1 MLLNMVMF
9 KVTIRDFGKMNRNMA
24 DNIEHQDKGELVANC
39 DQSKIDVTKCDNHEL
54 AGNIEPLI
62 KVIRGQQ
69 VMLDKD
75 LATLYGVETRV
86 LNQTV
91 KRNIERFPDD
101 FRFELSREE
110 CLRSQI
116 VISNGRGGNR
126 YSTYAFTEQGVAMLS
141 SVLRSQT
148 AIEVNI
154 RIMRAFVSMRHFMVN
169 NASVFSRLETME
181 YHQLEM
187 QQHQQETDK
196 RIEEVFRRLDEGN
209 AKPKQGVF
217 YNGQV
222 YDAYT
227 FVSDLIKSAKK
238 RIVLIDNYVD
248 ETVLTL
254 LDKRDNN
261 VSAII
266 YTQQISRQF
275 QLDID
280 RHNAQYAPI
289 DVETF
294 RLSHDRFLCIDDDV
308 YHLGA
313 SIKDLG
319 KKWFGFSKM
328 EILTPDELVERINRE

>member
-1 MLLNMVMF
+1 MPDI
-9 KVTIRDFGKMNRNMA
+9 TGKTEN
-24 DNIEHQDKGELVANC
+24 GEL
-39 DQSKIDVTKCDNHEL
+39 VTKCDQL
-54 AGNIEPLI
+54 VVVDNIESLI

-154 RIMRAFVSMRHFMVN
+154 QIMRAFVSMRHFMVN

-187 QQHQQETDK
+187 QQHLQESDK
-196 RIEEVFRRLDEGN
+196 RIDEVFRRLDEGN

-217 YNGQV
+217 YNGQI

-227 FVSDLIKSAKK
+227 FVADLIKSAKK
-238 RIVLIDNYVD
+238 RIILIDNYVD

-254 LDKRDNN
+254 LDKRENG
-261 VSAII
+261 VSATI
-266 YTQQISRQF
+266 YTQQISRHF

-280 RHNAQYAPI
+280 RHNAQYASI

-308 YHLGA
+308 YHIGA